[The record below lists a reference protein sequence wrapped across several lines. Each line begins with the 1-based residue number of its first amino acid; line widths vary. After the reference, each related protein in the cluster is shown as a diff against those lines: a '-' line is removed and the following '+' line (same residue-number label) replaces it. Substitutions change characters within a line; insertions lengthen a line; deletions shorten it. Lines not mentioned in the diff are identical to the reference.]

1 MGNIS
6 LLYDTTVVDDVVQ
19 PLNKDLDNIPMD
31 KLSAQKSDWDKFAK
45 CEIDNIDY

>member
-19 PLNKDLDNIPMD
+19 PLNKDLDIPMD
-31 KLSAQKSDWDKFAK
+31 KSAQKSDWDNFAK
-45 CEIDNIDY
+45 CAIDHIDY